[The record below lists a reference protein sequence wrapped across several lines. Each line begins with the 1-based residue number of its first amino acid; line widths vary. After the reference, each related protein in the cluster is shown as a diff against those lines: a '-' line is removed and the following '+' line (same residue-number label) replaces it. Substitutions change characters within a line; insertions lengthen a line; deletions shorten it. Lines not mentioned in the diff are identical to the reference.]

1 MHDYLAIHPEVAE
14 ALQARKAVVA
24 LESTIIS
31 HGMPY
36 PRNVETARLVEQT
49 IRDGGAIPATI
60 AVLDGRI
67 RIGLT
72 DDDLEHLANSG
83 ATGREVMKLSRRDL
97 PVALATSA
105 DGATTVSAT
114 MICAALAE
122 IAVFATGGIGGV
134 HRGAESTLDISADLD
149 ELATTNV
156 AVVCAGAKAILDLP
170 KTVEYLETR
179 GVPVLGYGTDELPAF
194 YTRSS
199 GIRLASRC
207 DSPAMVA
214 RILRAK
220 WQLGLNGGAVIANP
234 IPQSAALDQ
243 GLVDGAIAQALADA
257 DARGVKGKDVTPFLL
272 SRLEELTG
280 GASLEANIALVRNN
294 AAVAASIAHAYAELS
309 AETTLPPKPHL
320 TRTRPW
326 Y

>member
-1 MHDYLAIHPEVAE
+1 MHDYLSIQPIVAD
-14 ALQARKAVVA
+14 ALQARKLVVA

-36 PRNVETARLVEQT
+36 PRNVETARMVEQT
-49 IRDGGAIPATI
+49 VRDAGAVPATI

-67 RIGLT
+67 RVGLT
-72 DDDLEHLANSG
+72 DDDLEHLGSSG
-83 ATGREVMKLSRRDL
+83 AMVKVSRRDL
-97 PVALATSA
+97 PVALATRA
-105 DGATTVSAT
+105 DGATTVAAT

-149 ELATTNV
+149 ELAMTNV

-179 GVPVLGYGTDELPAF
+179 GVPVLGYGTSELPAF

-199 GIRLASRC
+199 GIELASRC
-207 DSPAMVA
+207 DDPETVA

-220 WQLGLNGGAVIANP
+220 WQLGLTGGVVIANP
-234 IPQSAALDQ
+234 IPEGAALDQ
-243 GLVDGAIAQALADA
+243 AFVDTAINQALVDA
-257 DARGVKGKDVTPFLL
+257 DAQGISGKDVTPFLL
-272 SRLEELTG
+272 SRLEELTA
-280 GASLEANIALVRNN
+280 GASLEANIALMRNN
-294 AAVAASIAHAYAELS
+294 AAVAAGIAKAYAELG
-309 AETTLPPKPHL
+309 AEIALPPKPNFS
-320 TRTRPW
+320 RTRPW